1 MTGNTREQ
9 LEQINQQIKELVG
22 VYRAALG
29 SRNVSENEFWVWY
42 SLIMTEEKLS
52 QQDICAMWSLSKQ
65 TVNTIITQMG
75 KKGLVSLEVVPGS
88 KNRKI
93 ISLTEAGER
102 YGKELVVPVSVA
114 EQRAFERLPG
124 EDRTVVT
131 AALGKYIDLLREEL
145 ERETRG

>member
-1 MTGNTREQ
+1 MTGTTKEQ

-22 VYRAALG
+22 VHRAAQG
-29 SRNVSENEFWVWY
+29 SRSISENEFWVWY
-42 SLIMTEEKLS
+42 SLIMAEENVS

-75 KKGLVSLEVVPGS
+75 KKGFVSLEVVPGS

-102 YGKELVVPVSVA
+102 YGKELVMPVSAA
-114 EQRAFERLPG
+114 EQRAFERLPE
-124 EDRTVVT
+124 EDRTAVT
-131 AALGKYIDLLREEL
+131 AVLGKYIDLLKEEL
-145 ERETRG
+145 YDATH